1 MSEVI
6 HKIWRRLQGQVTTRR
21 PQTSTPG
28 SVTPLAVKPPQQR
41 YLNREISDLQFI
53 ERVLEEANNT
63 RHPFFERVRFLAISA
78 AVLDQFYTVRV
89 ARLHR
94 MAAEYDFSPSPD
106 GLTAPE
112 ELSAINT
119 RADSLVA
126 QQQLTW
132 LNHKG
137 EFHDIGIQLL
147 SFKDLSTVDKD
158 WLRSYFTRHIL
169 PMVTPFTLDEEHPF
183 PFISSGGICVVLEFE
198 HHHILI
204 PLPGNLSRFIAL
216 QGQQT
221 RFITFEEVLLAFGNL
236 MFSGNTLISGGS
248 FQILRDN
255 DLAKQQR
262 SEDLRS
268 MVESGLRLRNKANVI
283 RLKIEN
289 LSEANVRFI
298 AFHLGLLSAEAIAEL
313 DETTQRALDQAFVVT
328 ALPGLSQVSQLVDA
342 TRYPGLV
349 FETFKPRYPQ
359 RLLDFD
365 NDCFAAINSKDLL
378 VHWPYESFDVIVRFL
393 EQAATDAH
401 VLSIKQ
407 TLYRTSDNSPI
418 VNAMVDAASRGK
430 TVTAVIELEA
440 RDNEQANVALAK
452 RLEAA
457 GVQIVYGIIGLKIH
471 CKLTIVTRRED
482 DDVAIYSHFGTG
494 NYHPGN
500 ARTYTDLSFFTRDMA
515 LGIDANQ
522 ILNYITSEHFVATE
536 NIAAAPKQLRQ
547 SIYTHIDAEIAHA
560 QAGRPAAIWAKV
572 NSLTDPELID
582 RLYEASEAGVRIDLI
597 IRRHCSLLPGV
608 PGMSSNIT
616 VKSIV
621 GRFLEHA
628 RIYCF
633 ANGSD
638 MSSDTA
644 AIYLASADWMERN
657 LDERVEVMV
666 PMHDPTVRAQI
677 LDQIMRA
684 NINDSRQSWYLHPD
698 GEYLRATEADD
709 FCAQTYFMQTPNL
722 SGLGSSR
729 SSVTIAEPYHVSQTH
744 VS

>member
-6 HKIWRRLQGQVTTRR
+6 HKIWRRLKDQAPTRH
-21 PQTSTPG
+21 PKTSAPE
-28 SVTPLAVKPPQQR
+28 SVTPLTVNTRQPR

-63 RHPFFERVRFLAISA
+63 RHPFFERLRFLAISA

-94 MAAEYDFSPSPD
+94 MTAEYDLSQSPD

-112 ELSAINT
+112 ELSAINA

-126 QQQLTW
+126 QQQRTW
-132 LNHKG
+132 LQHKN
-137 EFHDIGIQLL
+137 EFRDIGIQLL
-147 SFKDLSTVDKD
+147 KVSDLTTIDMD
-158 WLRSYFTRHIL
+158 WLQNYFTRYIL
-169 PMVTPFTLDEEHPF
+169 PVVSPFTLDEEHPF

-198 HHHILI
+198 NHHFLI
-204 PLPGNLSRFIAL
+204 PLPENLSRFIAL
-216 QGQQT
+216 PGQPT
-221 RFITFEEVLLAFGNL
+221 RFIALEEVLLAFGNL
-236 MFSGNTLISGGS
+236 MFSGHTLISGGS

-298 AFHLGLLSAEAIAEL
+298 AFHLGLLSAEAIAEF
-313 DETTQRALDQAFVVT
+313 DATKQSALDQGFIVT

-342 TRYPGLV
+342 TGYPGLV
-349 FETFKPRYPQ
+349 FEAFKPRYPQ
-359 RLLDFD
+359 RLLDFG
-365 NDCFAAINSKDLL
+365 NDCFATISNKDLL
-378 VHWPYESFDVIVRFL
+378 VHWPYESFDVVVRFL
-393 EQAATDAH
+393 EQAATDKQ

-418 VNAMVDAASRGK
+418 VNAMVDAASHGK

-482 DDVAIYSHFGTG
+482 DEIAIYSHFGTG

-500 ARTYTDLSFFTRDMA
+500 ARTYTDLSFFTRDMV
-515 LGIDANQ
+515 LGTDANR
-522 ILNYITSEHFVATE
+522 ILNYITSEHFVAPV

-547 SIYTHIDAEIAHA
+547 SIYTLIDTEMANARY
-560 QAGRPAAIWAKV
+560 GRPAAIWAKV

-582 RLYEASEAGVRIDLI
+582 RLYDASEAGVKIELI

-608 PGMSSNIT
+608 AGMSSNIK

-638 MSSDTA
+638 MASETA

-666 PMHDPTVRAQI
+666 PMQDPTVRAQI

-684 NINDSRQSWYLHPD
+684 NINDGRQSWYLHPD
-698 GEYLRATEADD
+698 GEYQRTTGMND
-709 FCAQTYFMQTPNL
+709 FCAQSYFMQTPNL

-729 SSVTIAEPYHVSQTH
+729 SLVAIAEPYRVS
-744 VS
+744 

>member
-6 HKIWRRLQGQVTTRR
+6 HKLWRRLKDKAPTRCATLR
-21 PQTSTPG
+21 APEAIK
-28 SVTPLAVKPPQQR
+28 PLAVKVPQQR

-53 ERVLEEANNT
+53 ERVLEEANNP
-63 RHPFFERVRFLAISA
+63 RHPFFERLRFLAISA

-94 MAAEYDFSPSPD
+94 MTAEHDLSQSPD
-106 GLTAPE
+106 GLTASE

-119 RADSLVA
+119 RADGLVA
-126 QQQLTW
+126 QQQRTW

-137 EFHDIGIQLL
+137 EFRDIGIQLL
-147 SFKDLSTVDKD
+147 KVRDLTTSDKD
-158 WLRSYFTRHIL
+158 WLRNHFKRYIL
-169 PMVTPFTLDEEHPF
+169 PVVTPFTLDEEHPF

-198 HHHILI
+198 NHHILI
-204 PLPGNLSRFIAL
+204 PLPENLSRFIAL
-216 QGQQT
+216 PGHHT
-221 RFITFEEVLLAFGNL
+221 RFITLDEVLLAFGNL
-236 MFSGNTLISGGS
+236 MFSGHTLISGGS

-298 AFHLGLLSAEAIAEL
+298 AFHLGLLSADAIAEF
-313 DETTQRALDQAFVVT
+313 DETSQRALDQAFVVT

-342 TRYPGLV
+342 TGYPDLV
-349 FETFKPRYPQ
+349 FGSFKPRYPQ
-359 RLLDFD
+359 RLLDFG
-365 NDCFAAINSKDLL
+365 NDCFAAISYKDIL
-378 VHWPYESFDVIVRFL
+378 VHWPYESFDVVVRFI
-393 EQAATDAH
+393 EQAATDAN

-430 TVTAVIELEA
+430 TVAAVIELEA

-471 CKLTIVTRRED
+471 CKLTIVTRKED
-482 DDVAIYSHFGTG
+482 DEIAIYSHFGTG

-500 ARTYTDLSFFTRDMA
+500 ARTYTDLSFFTRNMA
-515 LGIDANQ
+515 LGTDANQ
-522 ILNYITSEHFVATE
+522 VLNYITSEHFVAPET
-536 NIAAAPKQLRQ
+536 ISAAPKQLRQ
-547 SIYTHIDAEIAHA
+547 SIYTHINTEITHA
-560 QAGRPAAIWAKV
+560 RAGKPAAIWAKV

-582 RLYEASEAGVRIDLI
+582 RLYEASEAGVKIELI

-608 PGMSSNIT
+608 AGLSSNIK

-621 GRFLEHA
+621 GRFLEHS

-633 ANGSD
+633 ANGSE
-638 MSSDTA
+638 MASETA

-666 PMHDPTVRAQI
+666 PMQDPTIRAQI

-684 NINDSRQSWYLHPD
+684 NINDRRQSWYLQPD
-698 GEYLRATEADD
+698 GEYLRATDAND
-709 FCAQTYFMQTPNL
+709 FCAQSHFMQTPNL

-729 SSVTIAEPYHVSQTH
+729 SSVTIAEPYNAS
-744 VS
+744 